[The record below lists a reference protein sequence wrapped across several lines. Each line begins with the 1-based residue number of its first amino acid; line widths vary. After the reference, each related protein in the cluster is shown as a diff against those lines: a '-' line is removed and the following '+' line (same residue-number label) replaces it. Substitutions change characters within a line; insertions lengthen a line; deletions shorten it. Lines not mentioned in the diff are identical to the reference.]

1 MAFGKQFGQILQDL
15 ECVIIPH
22 VLMQLIIY
30 IHIDYQIN
38 LTFVWLI
45 PGAARIMFYVRRLD
59 VTLACL
65 YNIDLELTFMRQ

>member
-15 ECVIIPH
+15 ECIIISQ

-38 LTFVWLI
+38 LTFVWLFSQG
-45 PGAARIMFYVRRLD
+45 P
-59 VTLACL
+59 
-65 YNIDLELTFMRQ
+65 LE